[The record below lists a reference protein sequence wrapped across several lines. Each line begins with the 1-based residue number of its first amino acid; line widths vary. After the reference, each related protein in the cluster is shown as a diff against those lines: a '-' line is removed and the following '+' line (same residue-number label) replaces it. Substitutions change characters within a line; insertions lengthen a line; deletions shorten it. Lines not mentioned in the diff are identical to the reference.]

1 MAPTSTTLHR
11 RIYASPLGELTL
23 TASEQGLRS
32 LTWPEEAGGRAP
44 ADGPPI
50 GDEPPDVAAVFDHVI
65 AQLDEYFAG
74 ERTEFDVPLD
84 PVGTEFQLRAWAAL
98 RRIPYGE
105 TRSYGE
111 QARTIGSPAAVRA
124 VGAAA
129 GLVVEKLNLGA
140 LGNVT
145 PQLHLHVVGRRTGD
159 PAWPGPVW
167 GHSPAV
173 PYPPHRLGIVSDRL
187 TKALKARGM
196 VDAGA

>member
-50 GDEPPDVAAVFDHVI
+50 GDEPSDVAAVFDHTIV
-65 AQLDEYFAG
+65 QLDEYFAG

-124 VGAAA
+124 VGAAN
-129 GLVVEKLNLGA
+129 GRNPISIIV
-140 LGNVT
+140 
-145 PQLHLHVVGRRTGD
+145 PCHRVVGSDGSLTGF
-159 PAWPGPVW
+159 G
-167 GHSPAV
+167 GG
-173 PYPPHRLGIVSDRL
+173 L
-187 TKALKARGM
+187 
-196 VDAGA
+196 DAKRYLLDLETRAGTLFG